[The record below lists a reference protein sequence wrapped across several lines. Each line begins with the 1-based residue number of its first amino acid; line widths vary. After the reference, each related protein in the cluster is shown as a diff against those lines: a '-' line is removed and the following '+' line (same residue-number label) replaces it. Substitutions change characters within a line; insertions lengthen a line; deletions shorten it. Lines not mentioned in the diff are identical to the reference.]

1 MFSTSAGG
9 SWLICGLLLMMN
21 AFTACLETA
30 SNTNQRL
37 KQQNLTE
44 YMDAVEVAICL
55 RCHSPRFLAEVSDFW
70 KQPHICS
77 KRGFQTSPALALNT
91 GVELVQGRGAAVV
104 ADGRG

>member
-1 MFSTSAGG
+1 MLSTSAGG

-21 AFTACLETA
+21 AFTTCLETA
-30 SNTNQRL
+30 SKTKWL

-55 RCHSPRFLAEVSDFW
+55 GCHSPRFLAELSDFW
-70 KQPHICS
+70 KQPLICS